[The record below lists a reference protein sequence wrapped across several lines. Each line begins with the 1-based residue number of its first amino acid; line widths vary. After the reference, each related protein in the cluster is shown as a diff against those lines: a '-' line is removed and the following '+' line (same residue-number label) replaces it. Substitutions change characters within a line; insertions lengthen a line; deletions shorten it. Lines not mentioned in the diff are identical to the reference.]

1 MAYKGFHN
9 FGLAF
14 SYPLLPRQISFSH
27 TGQFVSRNHCILLH
41 FSTFIHIMSHS
52 EVFLLYFLHGIT
64 LLLSLTI
71 YLHSYLQH
79 SQSKYFFHIAP
90 FYANIIYMSLP
101 LDFELTQ
108 DKKSVY
114 LFGYALEPYNRSSL
128 TLTTL

>member
-27 TGQFVSRNHCILLH
+27 TGQFVSCNHCILLR
-41 FSTFIHIMSHS
+41 FSAFIHIMSHS
-52 EVFLLYFLHGIT
+52 EVFLLHFLHGIT

-79 SQSKYFFHIAP
+79 SQSKYFF
-90 FYANIIYMSLP
+90 YAHIIYTSLP
-101 LDFELTQ
+101 LDLEFMQ

-114 LFGYALEPYNRSSL
+114 LFGYVLEPYNRSSL
-128 TLTTL
+128 TLTTH